1 MKTLS
6 FRRPS
11 PALVISILALFVAL
25 GGSAYAATK
34 IGTKD
39 IKANAITAAKIKK
52 NAVTTPKI
60 KSNAVTGAKINEGTL
75 GAVPN
80 ATNAVN
86 AVNATNAVN
95 STNFSRYVR
104 SGLVRASA
112 GQDVL
117 VLHDGPFT
125 VTGHCVDLGGGEVR
139 AFAVL
144 TTDQPGSSA
153 SEGDGEA
160 YVNAD
165 FDPGDE
171 LEIGY
176 EAEGTGPE
184 SNDTYGGYYDSFT
197 AASGDAH
204 TFLNGEIVSA
214 VNYYGAACS
223 FWGHAV
229 NNA

>member
-1 MKTLS
+1 MKRVS
-6 FRRPS
+6 SKRPS

-25 GGSAYAATK
+25 GGSAYAANK
-34 IGTKD
+34 IGTND
-39 IKANAITAAKIKK
+39 IKANAITAGKIKK
-52 NAVTTPKI
+52 NAVTTAKI

-95 STNFSRYVR
+95 STNFSRYV
-104 SGLVRASA
+104 STGLVRASA
-112 GQDVL
+112 GHNVL
-117 VLHDGPFT
+117 VLQDGPFA
-125 VTGHCVDLGGGEVR
+125 VTGHCLDLGGGAVR

-153 SEGDGEA
+153 SEGDGNA

-171 LEIGY
+171 LEIGFS
-176 EAEGTGPE
+176 AEGSGPQ

-204 TFLNGEIVSA
+204 TFLNGEIASA
-214 VNYYGAACS
+214 INYYGATCS